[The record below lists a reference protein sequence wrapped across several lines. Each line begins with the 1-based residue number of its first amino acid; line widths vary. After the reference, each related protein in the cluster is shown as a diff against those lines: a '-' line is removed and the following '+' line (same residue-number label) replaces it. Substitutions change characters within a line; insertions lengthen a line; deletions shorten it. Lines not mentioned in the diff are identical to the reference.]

1 MRIAAALLL
10 LWVAVCGADALVGA
24 GPPGPAGSLHP
35 VSASAADLTPLPW
48 EKSRLAI
55 GRDLYRQNCA
65 VCHDI
70 DKDVKHSRKIGPSL
84 NHLFT
89 NPLTPLSKI
98 KPNRPYVVV
107 KIKAGD
113 GDLMPA
119 FGKRLRPEEIEALV
133 DYIASK

>member
-1 MRIAAALLL
+1 MRIAAAFLL
-10 LWVAVCGADALVGA
+10 LWVAVCGADTLAGA
-24 GPPGPAGSLHP
+24 GPPGPASSLRTG
-35 VSASAADLTPLPW
+35 SASAAELKPLPW
-48 EKSRLAI
+48 EKSRLAV

-84 NHLFT
+84 NHLFS

-113 GDLMPA
+113 GGLMPA
-119 FGKRLRPEEIEALV
+119 FGKRLRPDDIDALV